1 MSFRRFSCF
10 LYMLCP
16 FIVQAVTKNIT
27 CPASCECETIFG
39 AKEVDCYN
47 LTDVPS
53 NIPEDTNYLD
63 LSGCNISH
71 IPIQPLEKLFKLQ
84 RFAFQE
90 INTNKE
96 NYNLTALDLP
106 LLNEIVVDGGVSTSI
121 PQLLPPYIG
130 TLSVAENNLGTLKS
144 GSFRNYPNL
153 DSLFLSDCMLT
164 KLEAGVLDDIP
175 SLSLLQF
182 NDNNLNEDSF
192 PLDVFKKNQALD
204 SVSFFDNELK
214 HVVSNLPSS
223 VTSVDYSGNAIFEL
237 RAYDFKSTPNL
248 IYLYLQQ
255 NMITNVE
262 DFAFDG
268 LDKKISLDMSY
279 NNINKLTGNT
289 LAGLTGAY
297 ELHMSSN
304 NISVVDKDA
313 FRQLV
318 SLHDL
323 KLDQN
328 KIAQLE
334 DFTFQSMVDL
344 QNLDMSHNN
353 LSAVHNNTFVGLT
366 SLLWL
371 NLSYNWVT
379 TIAQDAFKSLQ
390 SSDIDLS
397 FNRLQSLQV
406 EVFSHLTST
415 ANVRLAGNLWN
426 CDCHL
431 RWLREALDNATYTI
445 ELPYTLKCATPVKLA
460 GKSFIDLK
468 PSDFVCM

>member
-1 MSFRRFSCF
+1 MSVRRFSF
-10 LYMLCP
+10 FQYMLCP
-16 FIVQAVTKNIT
+16 FIVQAVTKNVT
-27 CPASCECETIFG
+27 CPASCECDIFFDI
-39 AKEVDCYN
+39 KEVECAN

-53 NIPEDTNYLD
+53 NIPEDTNWLD

-71 IPIQPLEKLFKLQ
+71 IHIQPLEKLFKLQ
-84 RFAFQE
+84 ILTFQE
-90 INTNKE
+90 INTIDE

-106 LLNEIVVDGGVSTSI
+106 FLNEIVVEGGVSTSI

-130 TLSVAENNLGTLKS
+130 TLNVGENNLGTLKS
-144 GSFRNYPNL
+144 GSFKNYPNL
-153 DSLFLSDCMLT
+153 ETLTLWDCMLT

-175 SLSLLQF
+175 SLSSLEF
-182 NDNNLNEDSF
+182 HSNNLNKDSF

-223 VTSVDYSGNAIFEL
+223 VTSVDYSDNAIFEL

-248 IYLYLQQ
+248 ICLYFLQ
-255 NMITNVE
+255 NMI
-262 DFAFDG
+262 A
-268 LDKKISLDMSY
+268 
-279 NNINKLTGNT
+279 
-289 LAGLTGAY
+289 
-297 ELHMSSN
+297 H
-304 NISVVDKDA
+304 
-313 FRQLV
+313 
-318 SLHDL
+318 
-323 KLDQN
+323 
-328 KIAQLE
+328 LE
-334 DFTFQSMVDL
+334 DFTFQSMVNL
-344 QNLDMSHNN
+344 QILDMSYNN
-353 LSAVHNNTFVGLT
+353 LSAVTNNTFAGLT
-366 SLLWL
+366 SRLWL
-371 NLSYNWVT
+371 NLSYNWIT
-379 TIAQDAFKSLQ
+379 AIAQDAFKSLQ
-390 SSDIDLS
+390 SSRIDLS

-406 EVFSHLTST
+406 EIFSHLTST

>member
-16 FIVQAVTKNIT
+16 FIVQAVTKDIT

-47 LTDVPS
+47 LTDFPS

-63 LSGCNISH
+63 LSGCNIFH

-90 INTNKE
+90 INTNE
-96 NYNLTALDLP
+96 DNYNLRALNLP

-121 PQLLPPYIG
+121 PQLLPPYIS

-164 KLEAGVLDDIP
+164 KLESGVLDDIP

-192 PLDVFKKNQALD
+192 PLDVFKKNQALE

-237 RAYDFKSTPNL
+237 RAYDFKSTPKL
-248 IYLYLQQ
+248 IYLSSTKYG
-255 NMITNVE
+255 MKITV
-262 DFAFDG
+262 
-268 LDKKISLDMSY
+268 M
-279 NNINKLTGNT
+279 
-289 LAGLTGAY
+289 
-297 ELHMSSN
+297 
-304 NISVVDKDA
+304 
-313 FRQLV
+313 
-318 SLHDL
+318 
-323 KLDQN
+323 
-328 KIAQLE
+328 
-334 DFTFQSMVDL
+334 
-344 QNLDMSHNN
+344 
-353 LSAVHNNTFVGLT
+353 
-366 SLLWL
+366 
-371 NLSYNWVT
+371 
-379 TIAQDAFKSLQ
+379 
-390 SSDIDLS
+390 
-397 FNRLQSLQV
+397 
-406 EVFSHLTST
+406 
-415 ANVRLAGNLWN
+415 
-426 CDCHL
+426 
-431 RWLREALDNATYTI
+431 
-445 ELPYTLKCATPVKLA
+445 
-460 GKSFIDLK
+460 
-468 PSDFVCM
+468 